1 MSEFHFPLLALK
13 GRGASTRVPHRF
25 EAEVRTPWDDG
36 WGTLESL
43 SKVHPSPG
51 GAIADPVADPVAT
64 EVRWE
69 DARQA
74 ITRNTSP
81 DIGFGASINPY
92 RGCEHGCAYCYARP
106 THAYLGLSPGL
117 DFERIIVARRG
128 LAERLRAELGA
139 PTYQPSTIVIGTV
152 TDAYQPVEREL
163 GITRTLLEVLAQ
175 ARHPWALVTK
185 GSGLERDLDL
195 AGPMGRDG
203 LATVYVTITTLDPD
217 LSRRL
222 EPRAPTPQRRLRLI
236 RALAEAGVPV
246 GVSVAPQI
254 PFVNEDMEQVLA
266 AAAAAGARQAFY
278 TVLRLPWEVDNVF
291 GEWLAAHVP
300 DRAQRVMA
308 RVRDLRGSR
317 NYDSRFGVRMTGEGL
332 WADLLAQRFRRA
344 CTCLGLGRRRIGLDA
359 TRFQPEALRPQ
370 RSLF

>member
-1 MSEFHFPLLALK
+1 MSEFQFPLQALK
-13 GRGASTRVPHRF
+13 GRGASTRVSHRF
-25 EAEVRTPWDDG
+25 EAETRTPWDDG
-36 WGTLESL
+36 WGTWDAQARTST
-43 SKVHPSPG
+43 SG
-51 GAIADPVADPVAT
+51 TTADPVTT

-74 ITRNTSP
+74 ITRNSSP
-81 DIGFGASINPY
+81 DIGFDASINPY

-128 LAERLRAELGA
+128 LAQRLSSELQA
-139 PTYQPSTIVIGTV
+139 PSYRPSTLVIGTV

-163 GITRTLLEVLAQ
+163 GVTRTLLEVLAR

-195 AGPMGRDG
+195 VGPMGRDG
-203 LATVYVTITTLDPD
+203 LAAVYVTVTTLDAD

-222 EPRAPTPQRRLRLI
+222 EPRAPSPQRRLRLI

-254 PFVNEDMEQVLA
+254 PFVNEDMEQVLEA
-266 AAAAAGARQAFY
+266 AARAGARQAFY
-278 TVLRLPWEVDNVF
+278 TVLRLPWEVDEVF
-291 GEWLAAHVP
+291 GQWLATHVP
-300 DRAQRVMA
+300 ERAQRVMA
-308 RVRDLRGSR
+308 RVRDLRGGR

-332 WADLLAQRFRRA
+332 WAELLAQRFRHA
-344 CTCLGLGRRRIGLDA
+344 CARLGLGRRRIGLEADQF
-359 TRFQPEALRPQ
+359 RPEALRPQ
-370 RSLF
+370 QSLF